1 MYPYLTCH
9 ILCTFFK
16 FQQVAQGPNQCQKQT
31 TFSKYEDTDGQHT
44 VVSSQLQ
51 FSFLRNFIND
61 EDLQS

>member
-44 VVSSQLQ
+44 VV
-51 FSFLRNFIND
+51 NFN
-61 EDLQS
+61 SHF